1 MRCNFL
7 ALSATIGNAE
17 ELREWWQTVHDQ
29 HVTDEL
35 ADLEGE
41 RHAYA
46 CSSQS
51 SSCKKK
57 SLAYP
62 SCAGLCV
69 CVWPGLAATLT
80 FHRHLSCP

>member
-1 MRCNFL
+1 MSSFMSHSPFLCVTLLADLPLLPPDPCTHARTAQVRCNFL

-41 RHAYA
+41 RH
-46 CSSQS
+46 
-51 SSCKKK
+51 
-57 SLAYP
+57 SL
-62 SCAGLCV
+62 LV
-69 CVWPGLAATLT
+69 
-80 FHRHLSCP
+80 